1 MLYQLYWL
9 LGLSPVRVNCSP
21 PGDATN
27 NWALIGY
34 DTVFMILPVFGPL
47 GIMLFSNAC
56 IVHYIII
63 GGYPALA
70 FVFISEFSIK
80 YGFQFPHSLT
90 IS

>member
-1 MLYQLYWL
+1 
-9 LGLSPVRVNCSP
+9 
-21 PGDATN
+21 
-27 NWALIGY
+27 
-34 DTVFMILPVFGPL
+34 MILPVFGPL

-90 IS
+90 ISEIDFVSTKNTDHTDYTLDL